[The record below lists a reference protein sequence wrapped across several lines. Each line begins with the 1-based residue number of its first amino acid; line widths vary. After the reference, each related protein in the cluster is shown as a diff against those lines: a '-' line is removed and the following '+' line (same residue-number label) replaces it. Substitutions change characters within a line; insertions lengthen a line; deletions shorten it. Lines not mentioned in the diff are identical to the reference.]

1 MNNNRRDAPSSL
13 DPARKR
19 GISNDCARS
28 PTQQFSLTRRRRNDF
43 ALQNKVD
50 YREEPNAAGG
60 LKLCKKRSQ

>member
-28 PTQQFSLTRRRRNDF
+28 PTQQFSLTR
-43 ALQNKVD
+43 
-50 YREEPNAAGG
+50 GG
-60 LKLCKKRSQ
+60 EMISLCRTKLIIGKNPTQAED